1 LTVIQCWLAYQ
12 QSRTKTKNA
21 GRPFFSAREFRATSC
36 AGVTNKVT
44 KRMQDYIIERAGIAN
59 LDFTGELI
67 GQSAG
72 PIPRVKIYRTKDL
85 KYIGEMGGNQK
96 LVQAQNFDKPAD
108 VITWFKSLNYGSVS
122 PEVQDAIEDA
132 AKHDEAFNTIWN
144 VHVS

>member
-1 LTVIQCWLAYQ
+1 
-12 QSRTKTKNA
+12 
-21 GRPFFSAREFRATSC
+21 
-36 AGVTNKVT
+36 
-44 KRMQDYIIERAGIAN
+44 MQDYIIERAGIAN